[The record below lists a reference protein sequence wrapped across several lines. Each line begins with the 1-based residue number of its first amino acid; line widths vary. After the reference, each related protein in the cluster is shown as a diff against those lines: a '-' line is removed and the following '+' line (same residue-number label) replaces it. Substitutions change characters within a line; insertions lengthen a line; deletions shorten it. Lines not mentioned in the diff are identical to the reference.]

1 MSGLLSGLSEL
12 GLGKMENIDLYMEPE
27 EKPAE
32 DQNSE
37 KPQKMKYQEKD
48 FLFDKKYEC
57 PVCYE
62 PFKAKTV
69 RSGKL
74 RLMGTD
80 KDLRPLYEQME
91 PIKYDVVLCP
101 HCGYAAL
108 TRYFGGLT
116 AGQIKSVRENISS
129 SFQAPESAGDIYTYE
144 EALNRYKLCL
154 ANAIVKRGKAS
165 EKAYICLKAGWL
177 LRSMREELDTEEAD
191 YNNKL
196 QSTREQEKE
205 FLKNALEGFISAR
218 QSESYPIC
226 GMDEITLEYLIA
238 VLAME
243 FEQYE
248 VASKLI
254 ANVLVSP
261 SANRRTKDRAREIKE
276 ELLVKIREKKA
287 AGHE

>member
-27 EKPAE
+27 EKSAE

-177 LRSMREELDTEEAD
+177 LRSMREELDPEEAD
-191 YNNKL
+191 YDNKL

>member
-12 GLGKMENIDLYMEPE
+12 GLGNMENIDLYAEPAEKTIE
-27 EKPAE
+27 EKKP
-32 DQNSE
+32 E
-37 KPQKMKYQEKD
+37 KPKIIKYQEKD

-62 PFKAKTV
+62 TFKTKTV
-69 RSGKL
+69 RAGKL

-91 PIKYDVVLCP
+91 PLKYDVVLCP
-101 HCGYAAL
+101 HCGYATL

-116 AGQIKSVRENISS
+116 AGQSKAVRDNISS
-129 SFQAPESAGDIYTYE
+129 SFHAPEPAGDIYTYE
-144 EALNRYKLCL
+144 EALNRYKICL
-154 ANAIVKRGKAS
+154 ANTIVKHGKAS

-177 LRSMREELDTEEAD
+177 LRSMREELNAEAAD
-191 YNNKL
+191 YDMSVKNI
-196 QSTREQEKE
+196 REQEKE

-218 QSESYPIC
+218 QSENYPVC

-243 FEQYE
+243 FDQDDI
-248 VASKLI
+248 ASKLI
-254 ANVLVSP
+254 SNILASP
-261 SANRRTKDRAREIKE
+261 SANQRTKDKARDIKE
-276 ELLVKIREKKA
+276 ELLARLREKKA

>member
-12 GLGKMENIDLYMEPE
+12 GLGNMENIDLYTEPE
-27 EKPAE
+27 EKSAKDKIP
-32 DQNSE
+32 E
-37 KPQKMKYQEKD
+37 KPQKMKFQEKD

-62 PFKAKTV
+62 TFKEKTV

-91 PIKYDVVLCP
+91 PLKYDVILCP
-101 HCGYAAL
+101 HCGYATL

-116 AGQIKSVRENISS
+116 ASQIKSVRKNISS
-129 SFQAPESAGDIYTYE
+129 SFHSPEPAGDIYTYE
-144 EALNRYKLCL
+144 EAINRYKLCL
-154 ANAIVKRGKAS
+154 ASTIVKRGKAS

-177 LRSMREELDTEEAD
+177 LRSMGEELDRKEPD
-191 YNNKL
+191 YNKKL
-196 QSTREQEKE
+196 QSIREQERE
-205 FLKNALEGFISAR
+205 FLKNALEGFITAR

-226 GMDEITLEYLIA
+226 GMDEMTLEYLIA

-248 VASKLI
+248 IASKLI
-254 ANVLVSP
+254 SNVLISP
-261 SANRRTKDRAREIKE
+261 SANPRTKDRAREIKE
-276 ELLVKIREKKA
+276 ELVVKIREKKA